1 MYIYLLNCS
10 IVLMAAG
17 ERCPLGVFAST
28 ECSLKK
34 SSISILSLSESFTTF
49 SWTTRSVPA
58 AAISAF
64 DFFPASQNAHDLG
77 SSTGPNCHAL
87 TSARRT
93 KQRNQ
98 IGSHR
103 QQIRRGRRIQKL
115 TKEKAGLK
123 SIARSS
129 REFRITVVA
138 TTEVCIQH
146 RDYSH
151 PEEHRTRKFRTD
163 KLCEEI
169 LQHVPHQTV
178 MIICS
183 ST

>member
-1 MYIYLLNCS
+1 MSSPILTFMINLQTLLGSYNYSTFISSLTTLTLEQQATVHKRARWDTIDTPQASCRCWCAAKRNSNWKRLLLHEKKTHMYMYIYLLNCS

-64 DFFPASQNAHDLG
+64 NFFPASQNAHDLG

-87 TSARRT
+87 TSARRI
-93 KQRNQ
+93 KDNKR
-98 IGSHR
+98 
-103 QQIRRGRRIQKL
+103 
-115 TKEKAGLK
+115 KE
-123 SIARSS
+123 S
-129 REFRITVVA
+129 
-138 TTEVCIQH
+138 
-146 RDYSH
+146 DW
-151 PEEHRTRKFRTD
+151 
-163 KLCEEI
+163 
-169 LQHVPHQTV
+169 
-178 MIICS
+178 
-183 ST
+183 